1 MRQLN
6 AAKTLRDSAEELQ
19 IWLDY
24 MEIGKMLELKKQA
37 KIYASNPENDSIR
50 ALVLKEIE
58 VLQEH
63 TE

>member
-1 MRQLN
+1 
-6 AAKTLRDSAEELQ
+6 LRDSAEELQ